1 MFKIIVISIF
11 AQHHNFFIA
20 FCLSF
25 FFFFFTPVISLPLW
39 VLLTHAGCLCH
50 PLILFDDRA

>member
-25 FFFFFTPVISLPLW
+25 FFFFTPVMSLPLW